1 MAQGKIAKLP
11 KLGDISLPVHL
22 MAYDDKENPDKKFHS
37 GFAFWWAADG
47 TSDVSD
53 DDGNV
58 IGVIGGKMG
67 GHVEMVRYYPHN
79 GQPHE
84 DGKYKQWATAIIDV
98 RDIWGQIEALL
109 ESDKV
114 KVQLEG
120 MDEIY
125 AKYKALQESEREEKD
140 KLDKRMEEVLAMQ
153 KEEDERR
160 EKEEKLGQL
169 VSALQNKPEPDPEK
183 ELPKLKPGDDGYEGS
198 KWDLAQ
204 RFGTVHGTYMIKDT
218 EIYEDGGWDLTESL
232 RGRDEEFYDYKN
244 QEGPKPNRDSKG
256 KIPLNIGCNC
266 LFRDTRYENKKMM
279 YTDSRNRG
287 GRYAEVELNITS
299 YIGIS
304 PGAIHYYGTLHFNT
318 PDVHPEGQPNT
329 STTVFDLNLF
339 NRGSI
344 QLTRILEDWEFKKY
358 PGTYDYYDEG
368 DRYTGFYTQEDVIKR
383 GKEVFKDLFGEGWK
397 LKIER
402 Y

>member
-1 MAQGKIAKLP
+1 MAQGSIAKLP
-11 KLGDISLPVHL
+11 KLGDITLPVHL
-22 MAYDDKENPDKKFHS
+22 MSYSDKENPDKDFRS
-37 GFAFWWAADG
+37 NFAYWWAADG

-53 DDGNV
+53 DDGND
-58 IGVIGGKMG
+58 IGMIGGKMG

-84 DGKYKQWATAIIDV
+84 SDKSKQSVTAIIDV

-109 ESDKV
+109 ESDQV

-140 KLDKRMEEVLAMQ
+140 NLDKRMEEILKMQ
-153 KEEDERR
+153 KEEDEER
-160 EKEEKLGQL
+160 EKKEKLMQIA
-169 VSALQNKPEPDPEK
+169 SALKDKPEPKE
-183 ELPKLKPGDDGYEGS
+183 ELPKLKPGDEGYEGS
-198 KWDLAQ
+198 KWDLSQ
-204 RFGTVHGTYMIKDT
+204 RFGTVHGTYMIKNT

-232 RGRDEEFYDYKN
+232 KGRDEEFYDYKD
-244 QEGPKPNRDSKG
+244 QEGPKSNRDSKG

-279 YTDSRNRG
+279 YTDGKNPG
-287 GRYAEVELNITS
+287 GWNAEVTLNITS
-299 YIGIS
+299 FIGIS
-304 PGAIHYYGTLHFNT
+304 PGAIHYYGTLNFNT

-339 NRGSI
+339 ENVKI

-358 PGTYDYYDEG
+358 PETYDDYYEG
-368 DRYTGFYTQEDVIKR
+368 DRYTGFYTEDDVIKR